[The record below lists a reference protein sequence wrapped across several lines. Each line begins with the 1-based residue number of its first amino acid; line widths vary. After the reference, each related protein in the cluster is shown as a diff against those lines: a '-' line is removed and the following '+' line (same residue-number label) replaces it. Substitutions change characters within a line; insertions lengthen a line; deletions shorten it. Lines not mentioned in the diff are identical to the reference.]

1 MLLSVSLILYQ
12 LSFEHLSASVHPDFQ
27 MIFCFG
33 FVICSY
39 KVEREILVLI
49 KIVNCGYAFICTI
62 NCTLLILTELLLLS
76 LIVFSDIMILYRANA
91 HKNINDICISVIS

>member
-33 FVICSY
+33 FLIYSY
-39 KVEREILVLI
+39 KVEQEILVLV
-49 KIVNCGYAFICTI
+49 KIVNCGHAFICTI
-62 NCTLLILTELLLLS
+62 NCTLPALTELLLLS
-76 LIVFSDIMILYRANA
+76 LSVF
-91 HKNINDICISVIS
+91 